1 VTLLLAL
8 VGAVA
13 GLASWWVLRPVLA
26 MPGLARTNHRDELIP
41 TAGGLAI
48 LLALAGPAVVGSIG
62 RAADASAD
70 VVGPNGSIWIPV
82 AIAALGFGILGLI
95 DDVAAAGSG
104 GGFRG
109 HVSSLFRG
117 RLTTGGLKLLG
128 GGAVA
133 LVAVS
138 LIGRDSVAVL
148 FGDAAIVALAA
159 NLANLLDLAPGRT
172 TKVAVL
178 SWVALVAAGG
188 LGAVD
193 HAASFVVGAAAGIL
207 VPELR
212 ERLMLGDTGANVIG
226 ATLGLT
232 AVAQLGGPTRLVLAL
247 VLIVLNVAAEIVSF
261 SHVINQT
268 APLRWFDRLGRAG

>member
-1 VTLLLAL
+1 MTLLLAL
-8 VGAVA
+8 VGAAA

-26 MPGLARTNHRDELIP
+26 MPALARTNHRDELVP

-48 LLALAGPAVVGSIG
+48 ILALAGPAIVGAIA
-62 RAADASAD
+62 RTADERTEL
-70 VVGPNGSIWIPV
+70 VGPDGSIWVPV
-82 AIAALGFGILGLI
+82 AVAALGFGILGLV

-109 HVSSLFRG
+109 HVSSLLHG

-133 LVAVS
+133 LLAVS
-138 LIGRDSVAVL
+138 LVGRDSVAVL

-178 SWVALVAAGG
+178 SWVALAIASG

-193 HAASFVVGAAAGIL
+193 HAASFVVGAAAGL
-207 VPELR
+207 MVPELR
-212 ERLMLGDTGANVIG
+212 ERLMLGDTGSNVIG

-232 AVAQLGGPTRLVLAL
+232 AVAQLDGPSRLAL
-247 VLIVLNVAAEIVSF
+247 AAVLVVLNVAAEVVSF
-261 SHVINQT
+261 SHLINQT

>member
-8 VGAVA
+8 LGAAA
-13 GLASWWVLRPVLA
+13 GLVSWWILRPVLA
-26 MPGLARTNHRDELIP
+26 MPGLARTNHRDELVP

-48 LLALAGPAVVGSIG
+48 LLALAGPAVVGAIE
-62 RAADASAD
+62 RSAD
-70 VVGPNGSIWIPV
+70 GQTELVGTNGSIWIPV
-82 AIAALGFGILGLI
+82 AVAALGFGILGLI

-109 HVSSLFRG
+109 HVSSMLRG

-133 LVAVS
+133 LLAVS

-178 SWVALVAAGG
+178 SWLALAVASGF
-188 LGAVD
+188 GAVD
-193 HAASFVVGAAAGIL
+193 HAATFVVGAAAGIL

-232 AVAQLGGPTRLVLAL
+232 AVAQLDGATRLVVAL
-247 VLIVLNVAAEIVSF
+247 VLLVLNVAAEIVSF
-261 SHVINQT
+261 SHLINQT

>member
-1 VTLLLAL
+1 MLLVLL
-8 VGAVA
+8 GATA
-13 GLASWWVLRPVLA
+13 GVASWWVLRPVLA
-26 MPGLARTNHRDELIP
+26 MPGLARTNHRDELVP

-48 LLALAGPAVVGSIG
+48 ILALAGPAVVGAIDRTLDSQT
-62 RAADASAD
+62 APMDQD
-70 VVGPNGSIWIPV
+70 GSIWIPV
-82 AIAALGFGILGLI
+82 AVAVLGFGLLGLI

-109 HVSSLFRG
+109 HASSLLRG
-117 RLTTGGLKLLG
+117 RLTTGGLKLVG

-133 LVAVS
+133 MVAVS
-138 LIGRDSVAVL
+138 LVGRDSVAIL
-148 FGDAAIVALAA
+148 LGDAAIVALAA

-172 TKVAVL
+172 TKVALL
-178 SWVALVAAGG
+178 SWVALVIAGEFG
-188 LGAVD
+188 PVD
-193 HAASFVVGAAAGIL
+193 HAASYVVGSAAGIL

-212 ERLMLGDTGANVIG
+212 ERLMLGDTGSNVIG

-232 AVAQLGGPTRLVLAL
+232 AIAQLAGPARLVLAL
-247 VLIVLNVAAEIVSF
+247 VLVVLNVAAEIVSF